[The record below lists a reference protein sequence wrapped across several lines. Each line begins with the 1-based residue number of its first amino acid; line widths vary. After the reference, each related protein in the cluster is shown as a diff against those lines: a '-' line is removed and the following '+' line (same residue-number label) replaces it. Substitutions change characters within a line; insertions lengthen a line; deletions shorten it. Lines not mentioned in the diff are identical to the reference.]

1 MTCALGMDCALLRPP
16 FRCSV
21 TVRGV
26 SCCCW
31 TADSMVSRV
40 CFTFDMVEVL
50 LVLLL
55 LCLGCCYSSRKV
67 SLKTEIYREIGKIS

>member
-1 MTCALGMDCALLRPP
+1 MIFFFISARMTCALGMDCALVRPP

-26 SCCCW
+26 SCCW

-50 LVLLL
+50 LLLQRLLL
-55 LCLGCCYSSRKV
+55 FH
-67 SLKTEIYREIGKIS
+67 

>member
-1 MTCALGMDCALLRPP
+1 MGLYTMNWKRRLARMTCALGMDCALLRPP

-26 SCCCW
+26 SCCW

-40 CFTFDMVEVL
+40 
-50 LVLLL
+50 
-55 LCLGCCYSSRKV
+55 
-67 SLKTEIYREIGKIS
+67 